1 MNDFEG
7 ERTLGIGAIVVTIIG
22 KLWAMAQ
29 VDPSIGGTFVGIITQ
44 FGGLG
49 LAVWL
54 VYYHTTTTVPS
65 MQRDFKDERTKLLEM
80 HKLEI
85 DEKRREYFAQLDKMA
100 EQFKRDLEAERGEF
114 LEALRSSACRYK

>member
-1 MNDFEG
+1 MTEFAG
-7 ERTLGIGAIVVTIIG
+7 EKTLGIGALVVTLLG
-22 KLWAMAQ
+22 KLWSVSQ
-29 VDPSIGGTFVGIITQ
+29 VDPSIGGTFVGIVTQ

-54 VYYHTTTTVPS
+54 VYYHTTTTVPG
-65 MQRDFKDERTKLLEM
+65 MQKDFRDERTRLMEL
-80 HKLEI
+80 HKQEI
-85 DEKRREYFAQLDKMA
+85 DEKRKEYFLQLDKMA